1 MASVLEQI
9 QAVRLV
15 PVVAIDDAADCA
27 PLCEALVEGDIPC
40 AEITFRT
47 AAAPEAIRIAAKN
60 PKMLVGAGT
69 VLSVDMAKQAV
80 DCGAKF
86 IVSPGFSPKVVQWCL
101 DNQIPVTPGTCTP
114 TDLQMAVDFGLKVV
128 KFFPAESYGGLSTL
142 KALAAPYGQL
152 KFMPTGGIT
161 AANLPDY
168 LKFKKVIACGG
179 SWMVKNDLIVAKNF
193 AEITRLSK
201 EAAALAKSIV

>member
-1 MASVLEQI
+1 MDPILEKIQQI
-9 QAVRLV
+9 RLV
-15 PVVAIDDAADCA
+15 PVVAIDNADDTEG
-27 PLCEALVEGDIPC
+27 LCSALVAGDIPC

-60 PKMLVGAGT
+60 PDMLVGAGT
-69 VLSVDMAKQAV
+69 VLSIDQAKQAV

-101 DNQIPVTPGTCTP
+101 DNNVPVTPGTCTP
-114 TDLQMAVDFGLKVV
+114 TDIQMAVDFGLEVV

-142 KALAAPYGQL
+142 KALAAPYTKM

-161 AANLPDY
+161 TKNVTEY
-168 LKFKKVIACGG
+168 LAFNKVIACGG
-179 SWMVKNDLIVAKNF
+179 SWMVKGELITGKKF
-193 AEITRLSK
+193 DEITAISK
-201 EAAALAKSIV
+201 EAAALAKSV